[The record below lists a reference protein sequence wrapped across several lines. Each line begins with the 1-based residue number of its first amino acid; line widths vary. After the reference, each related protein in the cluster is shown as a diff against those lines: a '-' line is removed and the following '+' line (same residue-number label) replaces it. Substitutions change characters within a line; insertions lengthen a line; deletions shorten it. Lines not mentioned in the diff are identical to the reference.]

1 MTPRPS
7 AAAPGGPL
15 ARARRARLG
24 ALALIAAA
32 LSSACAPLPP
42 PPPAG
47 RPAPRVEVPAAP
59 VPDRIPR
66 GEARANF
73 AAVVRRVEPVAEQV
87 CRERA
92 ARGTN
97 CDLRIVVDDRP
108 GLPPNAFQTRDRQG
122 NPIVGFTVALI
133 ADARNRDELAFV
145 LGHEAAHHIAG
156 HIDRG
161 NAAAQAG
168 GAFGAVLAGAAGL
181 GRAESQ
187 QLARAG
193 ALVGSRRFGQSAEL
207 EADAL
212 GTRIAARAGYD
223 PLRGALFFN
232 RLPDPGD
239 RFLGTHPPNAA
250 RLDTVRRVAA
260 GL

>member
-1 MTPRPS
+1 MTLRS
-7 AAAPGGPL
+7 AAS
-15 ARARRARLG
+15 RRLG
-24 ALALIAAA
+24 AAA
-32 LSSACAPLPP
+32 LLLAAGLAACAPLPP
-42 PPPAG
+42 P
-47 RPAPRVEVPAAP
+47 APRAPVPETPRAA
-59 VPDRIPR
+59 VPDRIPAN
-66 GEARANF
+66 EARANF
-73 AAVVRRVEPVAEQV
+73 AAVVRRVEPVAEAV

-108 GLPPNAFQTRDRQG
+108 GLPPNAFQTRDRRG
-122 NPIVGFTVALI
+122 DPIVGFTSALI

-168 GAFGAVLAGAAGL
+168 GAFGTVLAGAAGL
-181 GRAESQ
+181 GRAEAQ
-187 QLARAG
+187 QLARVG

-212 GTRIAARAGYD
+212 GTRIAARAGFD
-223 PLRGALFFN
+223 PVRGAAFFD
-232 RLPDPGD
+232 RLPDPGN